1 MSEEDRCLK
10 KTKWGGQMFECVIEK
25 CIVVEA
31 ESE

>member
-10 KTKWGGQMFECVIEK
+10 KTEWRGQIFESMIEEST
-25 CIVVEA
+25 VVEA